1 MSKANYVKIKLNWW
15 QFLVFLVVLITVLRL
30 EPVVAFDAIKTLM
43 LNWIN
48 K

>member
-1 MSKANYVKIKLNWW
+1 MSKASYIKIKLNWW
-15 QFLVFLVVLITVLRL
+15 QFLVFLIVLITVLRL
-30 EPVVAFDAIKTLM
+30 EPAVAFEAIKALM